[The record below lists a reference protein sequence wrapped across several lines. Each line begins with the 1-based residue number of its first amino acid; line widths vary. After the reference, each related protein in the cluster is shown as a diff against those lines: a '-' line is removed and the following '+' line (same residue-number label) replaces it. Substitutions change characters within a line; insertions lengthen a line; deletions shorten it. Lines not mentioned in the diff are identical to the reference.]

1 MGDLGVVQEGDDET
15 AQILENVIF
24 KRQLVLSQKI

>member
-1 MGDLGVVQEGDDET
+1 MGDLGVVREEDET

-24 KRQLVLSQKI
+24 KRQLVLSQKT